1 MNNPVAGC
9 ARFLVLAAW
18 LLVGM
23 PRAAWPCSC
32 VPSPPPAVAFEGA
45 DTVFLG
51 RVLAV
56 RSGETWFG
64 HLEMFARSVWSN
76 GRDPYIRKWEESP
89 RALKAAELEV
99 LESYKGGSTET
110 ATVYTRMAE
119 AECGAG
125 FQQGGRFLVYGYITD
140 DPLTPGSHFVATSLC
155 SRTAHRE
162 HDNNEIREL
171 RQRSSASRVTGPSNQ
186 PLEPSRGS
194 STPSPARAG
203 APH

>member
-1 MNNPVAGC
+1 MTNPVAVC
-9 ARFLVLAAW
+9 ARFLTLAAL
-18 LLVGM
+18 LLVGV
-23 PRAAWPCSC
+23 PRTAWSCSC

-64 HLEMFARSVWSN
+64 YLEMLARRIWSN
-76 GRDPYIRKWEESP
+76 GRDPYVRKWEGSP
-89 RALKAAELEV
+89 RALKAVELEV
-99 LESYKGGSTET
+99 LESYKGVSAET

-125 FQQGGRFLVYGYITD
+125 FQKGGRFLVYGYMED
-140 DPLTPGSHFVATSLC
+140 NPLTPGSRFVATSLC

-162 HDNNEIREL
+162 HDNDEIREL
-171 RQRSSASRVTGPSNQ
+171 RQWSRASRVTGPSNR
-186 PLEPSRGS
+186 PPEPTRPTSEPPPAHGVASR
-194 STPSPARAG
+194 
-203 APH
+203 

>member
-1 MNNPVAGC
+1 MTNPVAVC
-9 ARFLVLAAW
+9 ARFLVLAAL

-23 PRAAWPCSC
+23 PSAAWSCSC

-64 HLEMFARSVWSN
+64 YLEMFARSVWSN

-89 RALKAAELEV
+89 RALKAVELEV
-99 LESYKGGSTET
+99 LESYKGVSTKT
-110 ATVYTRMAE
+110 ATVYTSTTE

-125 FQQGGRFLVYGYITD
+125 FQQGGRFLVYGYMMD
-140 DPLTPGSHFVATSLC
+140 DPLTPGSRFVATSLC

-162 HDNNEIREL
+162 HDNDEIKAL
-171 RQRSSASRVTGPSNQ
+171 RQWSRASRVTGPSNRS
-186 PLEPSRGS
+186 PEPIRRS
-194 STPSPARAG
+194 SAPGPEHGAPAR
-203 APH
+203 